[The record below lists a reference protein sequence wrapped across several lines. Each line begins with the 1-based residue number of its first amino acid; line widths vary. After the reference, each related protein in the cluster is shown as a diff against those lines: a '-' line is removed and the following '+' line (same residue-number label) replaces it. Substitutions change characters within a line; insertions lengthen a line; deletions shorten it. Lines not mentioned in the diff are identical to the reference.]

1 MSSSPSVILSYSL
14 ILQLPFLQAKQ
25 LQFVL
30 TFPPGPFIP
39 PFDQAVV
46 LFWTS
51 SRLSFSLNKIGEK
64 KST

>member
-1 MSSSPSVILSYSL
+1 MASSPGVVLSFSL

-25 LQFVL
+25 PQFIL

-39 PFDQAVV
+39 PFDQSVV

-51 SRLSFSLNKIGEK
+51 SRLSFSLNKVEE
-64 KST
+64 